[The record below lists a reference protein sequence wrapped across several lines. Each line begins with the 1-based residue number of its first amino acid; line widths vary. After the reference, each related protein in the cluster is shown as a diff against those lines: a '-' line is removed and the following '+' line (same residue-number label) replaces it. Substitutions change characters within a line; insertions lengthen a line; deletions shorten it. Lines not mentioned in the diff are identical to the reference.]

1 MKKLLLICFIA
12 LLAVEVEGQSKV
24 DSLQQLISKEENAIK
39 KVELLNALSFWYFDT
54 DIAKAD
60 ATTQQALDLAK
71 KIGDQRGLGWAIAYR
86 GVYTFLNGLPTEAQS
101 HFEQSLS
108 IGKSIDE
115 INLQTY
121 SLTQLGNTFRDRG
134 VFDSAEYFYG
144 KAEIISLKGRDPYY
158 QAVIKKN
165 LCRYFLVVKKP
176 DSAFVAA
183 QEALKLT
190 EPLKDSILLADVW
203 ILMGHCYRAK
213 DDFAEAER
221 YYQKT
226 KSVAEYDDIVKAD
239 YLQGMGEIFFR
250 RGDFQQTLQYWQQVL
265 THNRKNQY
273 KYALAELLLR
283 MGTVF
288 EEQGYYELGTEY
300 LSQALDIAEKASY
313 THLIG
318 RIAHE
323 QSWIYFR
330 SRNFDLALASNR
342 LAIRTFQNLNTML
355 ELAGSWD
362 LRGLVERHLKNYD
375 SSLYYHKKSLAER
388 IRLNNQVDIS
398 AGLFNLGEYYLV
410 KEDFRVAL
418 PYYFRSLKIDK
429 ALGDNYGISLNYN
442 RIGKI
447 YTQLSAFDSAK
458 VYLDW
463 ALELAIPVSSN
474 DVLRDSYLG
483 IATYYE
489 KLGRPNEAITY
500 YKKYNEFTDS
510 LFSKQ
515 TAQSLASYRTLY
527 DVERNEQKIA
537 LLSKD
542 NELQKALVQ
551 RQQTILYSV
560 LGGSLILLILLI
572 SYYQFYIK
580 LKKLNLSLA
589 EQNELIQA
597 QSEEL
602 MMSNETLSKLNRE
615 ISEQKEEIQAQ
626 AEELSESNQTISEV
640 NEQLEQRIEARTAEL
655 KQAFKELDT
664 FFYRSSH
671 DFRRPLT
678 TFMGLAE
685 VARVLVK
692 DPAALELFEKVNE
705 NALNLDKMLR
715 KLQSIS
721 DVGAQELIYREVFL
735 KDIFELELANLK
747 PELDRKG
754 IRTTLAVQSEYPFY
768 SYAALIKIIV
778 QNLLENAI
786 TFSITVN
793 PVVQIKAYNNGQE
806 VIIEIQD
813 NGLGIEAEYMERVFE
828 MYFRA
833 NDHSKGNGLG
843 LYIVKKTVQKLRG
856 RIELE
861 SQVGVGTTVRI
872 FLPPKID

>member
-24 DSLQQLISKEENAIK
+24 DSLQRLISKEENASK

-54 DIAKAD
+54 DIEKAN
-60 ATTQQALDLAK
+60 ATTQQALELAK
-71 KIGDQRGLGWAIAYR
+71 RIGDQKGLGWAIAYR
-86 GVYTFLNGLPTEAQS
+86 GVYNFLNGLPSEAQS
-101 HFEQSLS
+101 LFEQSLS
-108 IGKSIDE
+108 IGKSINE
-115 INLQTY
+115 IDLQSY

-134 VFDSAEYFYG
+134 VFDSAEYYYDKATIYSLEG
-144 KAEIISLKGRDPYY
+144 KSPYY

-165 LCRYFLVVKKP
+165 HCRYFLVINKP
-176 DSAFVAA
+176 DSALAAA
-183 QEALKLT
+183 QVALKLT
-190 EPLKDSILLADVW
+190 ESLKDSILLADVW
-203 ILMGHCYRAK
+203 ILIGHCFRAK

-226 KSVAEYDDIVKAD
+226 KSVAEHDNIIKAD
-239 YLQGMGEIFFR
+239 YLQGMGEIYFR
-250 RGDFQQTLQYWQQVL
+250 RGDFQQTLQNWQQVL
-265 THNRKNQY
+265 TYYRKNQY

-288 EEQGYYELGTEY
+288 EEQGYYDLATEY
-300 LSQALDIAEKASY
+300 LSQALQIAEKATY
-313 THLIG
+313 NYLIG
-318 RIAHE
+318 EIAHE

-330 SRNFDLALASNR
+330 ARNYDLALASNR
-342 LAIRTFQNLNTML
+342 QAIKTFTAIQATL

-362 LRGLVERHLKNYD
+362 LRGLVERHLKNFD
-375 SSLYYHKKSLAER
+375 SSLYYHNKSLAER
-388 IRLNNQVDIS
+388 IRINNQVDIS
-398 AGLFNLGEYYLV
+398 ASLFNLGEYYLV

-418 PYYFRSLKIDK
+418 LYYFRSLKIDK

-572 SYYQFYIK
+572 SYYQFYKK

-786 TFSITVN
+786 TFSVTVN
-793 PVVQIKAYNNGQE
+793 PVVQIKAYNSAQE

>member
-1 MKKLLLICFIA
+1 MKKLSLICFIT
-12 LLAVEVEGQSKV
+12 LLAIAVEGQSKV
-24 DSLQQLISKEENAIK
+24 DSLQQLINKEENAIK
-39 KVELLNALSFWYFDT
+39 KVELLNALSFWYFDS
-54 DIAKAD
+54 DIAKANT
-60 ATTQQALDLAK
+60 TTQQALDLAK

-86 GVYTFLNGLPTEAQS
+86 GVYKFLIGLPYEAQS
-101 HFEQSLS
+101 QFEQSLS
-108 IGKSIDE
+108 IGNSSDE

-134 VFDSAEYFYG
+134 VFDSAEYFYA
-144 KAEIISLKGRDPYY
+144 KAWITALKSKNPYF
-158 QAVIKKN
+158 QAVVKKN

-176 DSAFVAA
+176 DSALIAA
-183 QEALKLT
+183 QSALQLT
-190 EPLKDSILLADVW
+190 EPLKDSILIADAW
-203 ILMGHCYRAK
+203 ILMGHSYRAK
-213 DDFAEAER
+213 DDFVEAER
-221 YYQKT
+221 CYQKT
-226 KSVAEYDDIVKAD
+226 KSIAKNDDIIQAD

-250 RGDFQQTLQYWQQVL
+250 RGEFQLTLQNWQQVL
-265 THNRKNQY
+265 THYRKNQY

-300 LSQALDIAEKASY
+300 LSQALYIAEKASY
-313 THLIG
+313 KHLIG

-330 SRNFDLALASNR
+330 GRNFDLALASNH
-342 LAIRTFQNLNTML
+342 LAISTFQNLNTML

-362 LRGLVERHLKNYD
+362 LRGLVERHLKNFD

-388 IRLNNQVDIS
+388 IRINNKVDIS
-398 AGLFNLGEYYLV
+398 AGMFNLGEFYLV
-410 KEDFRVAL
+410 KEDFRAAL

-483 IATYYE
+483 MATYYE
-489 KLGRPNEAITY
+489 KLGRPNQAIKY

-510 LFSKQ
+510 LFSKH

-527 DVERNEQKIA
+527 DVERNEQKII

-542 NELQKALVQ
+542 NELHKARVQ
-551 RQQTILYSV
+551 QQQTILYSV
-560 LGGSLILLILLI
+560 IGGSLILLVLLI
-572 SYYQFYIK
+572 SYYQFYK
-580 LKKLNLSLA
+580 RLKKLNLSLA

-597 QSEEL
+597 QAEEL

-705 NALNLDKMLR
+705 NAHNLDKMLR

-754 IRTTLAVQSEYPFY
+754 IRTTLAMQLEYPLY
-768 SYAALIKIIV
+768 SFAALIKIIV

-786 TFSITVN
+786 TFSATAN
-793 PVVQIKAYNNGQE
+793 PVIQINACNSAQD
-806 VIIEIQD
+806 VIIEIRD
-813 NGLGIEAEYMERVFE
+813 NGLGIEAEYMDRVFE

-872 FLPPKID
+872 FLPHKID

>member
-1 MKKLLLICFIA
+1 MKKLSLICFIT
-12 LLAVEVEGQSKV
+12 LLAIEVEGQSKV

-39 KVELLNALSFWYFDT
+39 MVELLNALSFWYFDT
-54 DIAKAD
+54 DIEKAN

-71 KIGDQRGLGWAIAYR
+71 RIGDQKGLGWAIAYR
-86 GVYTFLNGLPTEAQS
+86 GVYYFLNGMLSSAHDQ
-101 HFEQSLS
+101 FEQSLS
-108 IGKSIDE
+108 IAKSIKD

-121 SLTQLGNTFRDRG
+121 SLTRLANVFKDKGNY
-134 VFDSAEYFYG
+134 DSAYYLH
-144 KAEIISLKGRDPYY
+144 KQAWASSLETNDTYY
-158 QAVIKKN
+158 QAVVKKN
-165 LCRYFLVVKKP
+165 ISRLFLVATKP
-176 DSAFVAA
+176 DSALIEA
-183 QEALKLT
+183 QIALQLTEALN
-190 EPLKDSILLADVW
+190 DSILLADVW
-203 ILMGHCYRAK
+203 LLLGNCYRAK

-221 YYQKT
+221 YYQKA
-226 KSVAEYDDIVKAD
+226 KPAAQYDEIINAD
-239 YLQGMGEIFFR
+239 YLQCMGEVYFR
-250 RGDFQQTLQYWQQVL
+250 RGDFQQALNNWQQVL
-265 THNRKNQY
+265 THYRKNQY

-313 THLIG
+313 NHLIG

-330 SRNFDLALASNR
+330 GRNFDLALASNR
-342 LAIRTFQNLNTML
+342 LAISTFQNLNTML

-362 LRGLVERHLKNYD
+362 LRGLVERHLKNFD

-388 IRLNNQVDIS
+388 IRINNKVDIS
-398 AGLFNLGEYYLV
+398 AGMFNLGEFYLV
-410 KEDFRVAL
+410 KEDFRAAL

-447 YTQLSAFDSAK
+447 YTQLSTFDSAK

-489 KLGRPNEAITY
+489 KLGRPNEAIKY

-542 NELQKALVQ
+542 NELHKARVQ
-551 RQQTILYSV
+551 RQRTILYSV
-560 LGGSLILLILLI
+560 IGGSLVLLVLLI
-572 SYYQFYIK
+572 SYYQFYK
-580 LKKLNLSLA
+580 RLKKLNLSLA

-597 QSEEL
+597 QAEEL

-735 KDIFELELANLK
+735 KDIFELELSNLK

-754 IRTTLAVQSEYPFY
+754 IRITLSVQLEYPFY

-786 TFSITVN
+786 TFSITLN
-793 PVVQIKAYNNGQE
+793 PVIQIKAHNNEQE

-813 NGLGIEAEYMERVFE
+813 NGLGIEAEYMDRVFE

-872 FLPPKID
+872 FLPQKID

>member
-1 MKKLLLICFIA
+1 LKRLSLICFIA
-12 LLAVEVEGQSKV
+12 LLAIEVEGQSRV
-24 DSLQQLISKEENAIK
+24 DSLQRLLSKEEDPLK
-39 KVELLNALSFWYFDT
+39 KVELLNDLSFWYFDT
-54 DIAKAD
+54 DIEKAN
-60 ATTQQALDLAK
+60 ATTQQAFDLAK
-71 KIGDQRGLGWAIAYR
+71 KIGDQKGLGWAIAYR
-86 GVYTFLNGLPTEAQS
+86 GVYYFLNGKLPEARKQ
-101 HFEQSLS
+101 FEQSLS
-108 IGKSIDE
+108 ISKRIQD

-134 VFDSAEYFYG
+134 VYDSADYFY
-144 KAEIISLKGRDPYY
+144 KNAWLNSLNGDPYY

-165 LCRYFLVVKKP
+165 QCRYLLIINKP
-176 DSAFVAA
+176 DSALAA
-183 QEALKLT
+183 VQIALKLT
-190 EPLKDSILLADVW
+190 EPLRDSVLLADVW
-203 ILMGHCYRAK
+203 ILLGHCYRAK
-213 DDFAEAER
+213 DDFIEAER
-221 YYQKT
+221 YYRR
-226 KSVAEYDDIVKAD
+226 AEPLTRYDNIITAD
-239 YLQGMGEIFFR
+239 YLQSIGEIYFR
-250 RGDFQQTLQYWQQVL
+250 RGDFQQTLEYWQLVL
-265 THNRKNQY
+265 TNYRKNQY
-273 KYALAELLLR
+273 KYALANLLLR

-313 THLIG
+313 KHLIG

-330 SRNFDLALASNR
+330 GRNFDLALSSNR
-342 LAIRTFQNLNTML
+342 LAISTFQNLNTML

-362 LRGLVERHLKNYD
+362 LRGLVERHLKNFD
-375 SSLYYHKKSLAER
+375 SSIYYHKKSLAER
-388 IRLNNQVDIS
+388 IRINNQVDIS
-398 AGLFNLGEYYLV
+398 AGSFNLGEYYLV
-410 KEDFRVAL
+410 REDFYQAL
-418 PYYFRSLKIDK
+418 SYYFQSLKIDK

-463 ALELAIPVSSN
+463 SLELAIPVSSN

-483 IATYYE
+483 MATYYE
-489 KLGRPNEAITY
+489 KLGRPNEAIKY

-527 DVERNEQKIA
+527 DVERNEQKIS

-542 NELQKALVQ
+542 VELQKARVQ
-551 RQQTILYSV
+551 KQRTILYSV
-560 LGGSLILLILLI
+560 IGGSLILLVLLI
-572 SYYQFYIK
+572 SYYQFYKK
-580 LKKLNLSLA
+580 LKRLNFSLA

-602 MMSNETLSKLNRE
+602 LMSNETLSKLNRE

-747 PELDRKG
+747 SELDRKA
-754 IRTTLAVQSEYPFY
+754 IRTTLVVQLEYPFY

-786 TFSITVN
+786 TFSATIN
-793 PVVQIKAYNNGQE
+793 PVVQIKAYNSANE

-813 NGLGIEAEYMERVFE
+813 NGLGIEAEYMDRVFE

-872 FLPPKID
+872 FLPHKID